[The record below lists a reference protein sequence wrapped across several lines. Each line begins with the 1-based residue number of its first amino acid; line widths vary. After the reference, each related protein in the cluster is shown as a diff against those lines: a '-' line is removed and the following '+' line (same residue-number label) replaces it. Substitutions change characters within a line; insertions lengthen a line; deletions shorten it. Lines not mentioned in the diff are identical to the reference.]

1 MKVRK
6 IIKKALQQMV
16 CFGLSI
22 IVIAPFYLV
31 LVNSFKTKSEAARL
45 NLSLPTEWI
54 FSNYIEVIEKG
65 KLLRGFTNSIAY
77 ASVSTTVGVLICAMA
92 AFVLARNKTAIN
104 SFIYYFILCGMFF
117 PVNFVTLLK
126 VFQWFGIDNTRGGII
141 IKFTAAM
148 IPFCVFTI
156 RNFVLS
162 VPIEMD
168 EAAIID
174 GASSGDLFFK
184 IIMPLMKPVMVTCF
198 ILQFMGV
205 WSDFLTPLYLSG
217 SSKLFPMT
225 LAVYQFFGKNSSYW
239 NYIFADIILT
249 CIPVIVVY
257 MLGQRYIVSG
267 MTSGAVKS

>member
-1 MKVRK
+1 MRK
-6 IIKKALQQMV
+6 SKLIKKVLQQLICLV
-16 CFGLSI
+16 LSV

-45 NLSLPTEWI
+45 NLSLPTEWV
-54 FSNYIEVIEKG
+54 FANYTEVIEKG
-65 KLLRGFTNSIAY
+65 NLIRGFTNSMLYATIA
-77 ASVSTTVGVLICAMA
+77 TTVGVLICAMA
-92 AFVLARNKTAIN
+92 AFVIARKKTKIN
-104 SFIYYFILCGMFF
+104 NFIYYFFLCGMFF
-117 PVNFVTLLK
+117 PVNFVTLVK
-126 VFQWFGIDNTRGGII
+126 VLQWFGMTSTRAGII
-141 IKFTAAM
+141 VKFTAAM

-162 VPIEMD
+162 VPVEMD
-168 EAAIID
+168 EAAVID
-174 GASSGDLFFK
+174 GAGPGDLFFR
-184 IIMPLMKPVMVTCF
+184 IIMPLMKPVLVTCF

-225 LAVYQFFGKNSSYW
+225 LAVYQFFGKNSSHW

-249 CIPVIVVY
+249 CIPVTVVY